1 VDLFPANGA
10 NGKNVVRI
18 LCMVLL
24 AMPLFG
30 DAGAVLLRDRE
41 HDIEVV
47 LVAEPAPLR
56 VGPAFFRAYL
66 RNVNGAQLPNGTKV
80 SICGINASGKS
91 MATRRTMEFSA
102 PVILARAGPWT
113 CLVHIESQGTT
124 LELPATVAVLGPEDP
139 LRSYW
144 AYFALPP
151 VGALLFALNRRL
163 KHTAPSVAS
172 K

>member
-1 VDLFPANGA
+1 VDLFPANGV

-30 DAGAVLLRDRE
+30 DAGAVILRDRE
-41 HDIEVV
+41 HGIEVV

-66 RNVNGAQLPNGTKV
+66 LGARLPNGTKV
-80 SICGINASGKS
+80 SICGIYASGKTVAS
-91 MATRRTMEFSA
+91 GKTMEVSA
-102 PVILARAGPWT
+102 PVILTRAGPWT
-113 CLVHIESQGTT
+113 CFLHIETQGTT
-124 LELPATVAVLGPEDP
+124 LELLATVAVLGPEDP

-163 KHTAPSVAS
+163 KHTAPLVAS

>member
-1 VDLFPANGA
+1 MRTFCL
-10 NGKNVVRI
+10 
-18 LCMVLL
+18 VLL

-30 DAGAVLLRDRE
+30 DAGAVILRDRQ
-41 HDIEVV
+41 HGIEVV

-56 VGPAFFRAYL
+56 VGPASFRAYL
-66 RNVNGAQLPNGTKV
+66 RNVNGGDVNGDDANGARLPNGIKV
-80 SICGINASGKS
+80 SICGINAVRK
-91 MATRRTMEFSA
+91 TMEFSA

-113 CLVHIESQGTT
+113 CVLHIESQGTT

-163 KHTAPSVAS
+163 KHTAPSVA